1 MDVSLLTNKWFS
13 NYQKMYFSNK
23 IVATTKLQSW
33 EKKEHV
39 CFSRVCLS
47 VILLTGGR
55 GFPCDHYPW
64 CIERQIQGPP
74 RHIQTCLTCLTSLW
88 RDPLFS
94 ALYAPPHWNLFIM
107 KHVWLAS
114 GQLASNWNAGMFF
127 FVLLKCLLR
136 GDMNYI
142 GRYLWFV
149 SGATP
154 ARLLENCR
162 DSFKCLDNQ

>member
-47 VILLTGGR
+47 VILLTEGR
-55 GFPCDHYPW
+55 GFPCDYYPW
-64 CIERQIQGPP
+64 CTERQIQGPP

-88 RDPLFS
+88 RDPLFWT
-94 ALYAPPHWNLFIM
+94 LYAPPHWNLFIM
-107 KHVWLAS
+107 KHVWLAN
-114 GQLASNWNAGMFF
+114 GQLASKWNAEMFF
-127 FVLLKCLLR
+127 CSFEMFIKGRHELYRKVFMVCFWCYTCPTAWELLR
-136 GDMNYI
+136 
-142 GRYLWFV
+142 
-149 SGATP
+149 
-154 ARLLENCR
+154 
-162 DSFKCLDNQ
+162 